1 MILLKIEKIII
12 TGTRIIIVIEGLWV
26 ILHVQWCWIV
36 VKTVDEST
44 GSQVALDSP
53 SSLHSRRPTELSMI
67 VVSFAKSGVS
77 CAVKLW

>member
-44 GSQVALDSP
+44 GSQVALDSR
-53 SSLHSRRPTELSMI
+53 LHRILADQLS
-67 VVSFAKSGVS
+67 
-77 CAVKLW
+77 CL